1 MGVAAKPVKCPP
13 KGAPPWMSTFADL
26 MALLLVFFVL
36 LLSFSE
42 MDIHKYKQIAG
53 SMKMAFG
60 VQREVDVQ
68 AIPMGTTVITPDFS
82 PGKPTPTL
90 AQELRQQTTDETRSK
105 LDSSRER
112 RELEAEAMQIA
123 AALESEIEQGLISI
137 EVVGEEILIRI
148 REKGS
153 FPSGS
158 ARFQDSFFEILDKI
172 GDALATT
179 TGNLIVAGHTDDMP
193 INTLQFPS
201 NWVLSAARS
210 AAVVH
215 YISENHPELAER
227 MQIRAYADTRPVAT
241 NDTFDGRTQ
250 NRRVEIII
258 ARDKKNAAGRDIS
271 GDTIDIPFESALPPP
286 APAAAPAA
294 PVP

>member
-1 MGVAAKPVKCPP
+1 MA
-13 KGAPPWMSTFADL
+13 TFADL
-26 MALLLVFFVL
+26 MALLLCFFVL

-68 AIPMGTTVITPDFS
+68 AIPMGTTVISPDFS

-90 AQELRQQTTDETRSK
+90 AQELRQQTTDETKRE
-105 LDSSRER
+105 LGPDQMREDSEAAE
-112 RELEAEAMQIA
+112 ELEAAAKEIA
-123 AALESEIEQGLISI
+123 AALEQEIEQGLLEV

-153 FPSGS
+153 FASGS
-158 ARFQDSFFEILDKI
+158 ARLQDSFFPILDKI
-172 GDALATT
+172 AATLT
-179 TGNLIVAGHTDDMP
+179 ATSGNLIIAGHTDNVP

-201 NWVLSAARS
+201 NWVLSAARA

-215 YISENHPELAER
+215 HIGESEPELAPR
-227 MQIRAYADTRPVAT
+227 MQIRAHADTRPVAT
-241 NDTFDGRTQ
+241 NDTPEGRAE
-250 NRRVEIII
+250 NRRVEIVI
-258 ARDKKNAAGRDIS
+258 ARDRVDEQGRDIT
-271 GDTIDIPFESALPPP
+271 GDAIDIPYESVMPAEP
-286 APAAAPAA
+286 APD
-294 PVP
+294 

>member
-1 MGVAAKPVKCPP
+1 MASAAKVKACE
-13 KGAPPWMSTFADL
+13 KGAPPWMATFADL
-26 MALLLVFFVL
+26 MALLLCFFVL

-82 PGKPTPTL
+82 PGVPTPTL
-90 AQELRQQTTDETRSK
+90 AQELRQQTTDETRTQLGPDQMRK
-105 LDSSRER
+105 ELDAAAQE
-112 RELEAEAMQIA
+112 IA
-123 AALESEIEQGLISI
+123 AALQQEIEQGLIEV

-158 ARFQDSFFEILDKI
+158 ARLQDNFTPILDKI
-172 GDALATT
+172 AAVLVTT
-179 TGNLIVAGHTDDMP
+179 AGSLIVAGHTDNVP

-215 YISENHPELAER
+215 HISESEPGLAER
-227 MQIRAYADTRPVAT
+227 MQIRAHADVRPVAT
-241 NDTFDGRTQ
+241 NDTFEGRAE
-250 NRRVEIII
+250 NRRVEIVI
-258 ARDKKNAAGRDIS
+258 ARDRQDMQGRDVS
-271 GDTIDIPFESALPPP
+271 GDTIDIPFQDLMPELPMPALP
-286 APAAAPAA
+286 
-294 PVP
+294 

>member
-1 MGVAAKPVKCPP
+1 MA
-13 KGAPPWMSTFADL
+13 TFADL
-26 MALLLVFFVL
+26 MALLLCFFVL

-68 AIPMGTTVITPDFS
+68 AIPMGTTVISPDFS
-82 PGKPTPTL
+82 PGQPTPTL
-90 AQELRQQTTDETRSK
+90 AQELRQQTTDETKSELGPDQMRK
-105 LDSSRER
+105 
-112 RELEAEAMQIA
+112 ELEAAAQEIA
-123 AALESEIEQGLISI
+123 AALEQEIEQGLIAV

-153 FPSGS
+153 FASGS
-158 ARFQDSFFEILDKI
+158 ARLQDSFLPILDKI
-172 GDALATT
+172 AETLSVT
-179 TGNLIVAGHTDDMP
+179 TGNLIVAGHTDDLP

-201 NWVLSAARS
+201 NWVLSAARA

-215 YISENHPELAER
+215 HIGESQPDLAPR

-241 NDTFDGRTQ
+241 NDTPEGRAE
-250 NRRVEIII
+250 NRRVEIVI
-258 ARDKKNAAGRDIS
+258 ARDRVDEEGRDVS
-271 GDTIDIPFESALPPP
+271 GDAIDIPYESVMPPDAGL
-286 APAAAPAA
+286 APGT
-294 PVP
+294 VP